1 MFTNPVQRP
10 RYPPTAQQFAV
21 VRLKHARLA
30 TLGLA
35 VSAFPA
41 HRSSAAPDP
50 WPCEPAEAS
59 KALDVCVLL
68 AFVCSP
74 GPL

>member
-1 MFTNPVQRP
+1 MGKETVEGCDESWTATDDSMSPDPVQRL

-35 VSAFPA
+35 VSAF
-41 HRSSAAPDP
+41 S
-50 WPCEPAEAS
+50 CAS
-59 KALDVCVLL
+59 
-68 AFVCSP
+68 FVDSP
-74 GPL
+74 